1 MSNFRVY
8 GELFADSLFIYYLIH
23 VYVFRYI
30 SCIHLVVDRQFYIV
44 IVSMF
49 VIVSVYL
56 YIDDS
61 SLFAV
66 WYLFVLKSQNIFNL
80 LTYDQNWP
88 IIMLS
93 QTLMFLGITREHQ
106 RWTNFLATRH
116 QPAPKG
122 EATLSMSPL
131 NGAKKKFWGSMW
143 IISWLISQP
152 TPTKGTPQ
160 K

>member
-106 RWTNFLATRH
+106 RWTNFLAT
-116 QPAPKG
+116 PAR
-122 EATLSMSPL
+122 
-131 NGAKKKFWGSMW
+131 
-143 IISWLISQP
+143 
-152 TPTKGTPQ
+152 TKG
-160 K
+160 